1 MAIDKIEKVTQIG
14 VALKGK
20 VVVLNGFPGTG
31 KLTILNNL
39 QSRLVGQGTLII
51 NNHFIINPVQKIY
64 PDRGLNHYY
73 LRQQLRLVIFKEIR
87 RMVDRGC
94 VVLMTAC
101 LGNNEGDRKVLDE
114 HLDIIRG
121 TDIPMFWINV
131 HCNQHILEERLARPE
146 RVQGNKSKLTNVEI
160 LRGMTKHNQIIMPS
174 GSRHRLEDISLATA
188 SLDVGG
194 SIEEAV
200 NKVYHIVEG
209 KHSKL

>member
-1 MAIDKIEKVTQIG
+1 MTIDKIEKVTPAG
-14 VALKGK
+14 VTPRGK

-39 QSRLVGQGTLII
+39 KSRLAGQDNIVI
-51 NNHFIINPVQKIY
+51 DNHFIIDPVQKIY

-73 LRQQLRLVIFKEIR
+73 LRQQLRQVIFKEIR
-87 RMVDRGC
+87 KLVDRGC

-114 HLDIIRG
+114 HLVIVRG
-121 TDIPMFWINV
+121 TDISMFWINV
-131 HCNQHILEERLARPE
+131 GCDQHTLEERLTRPE
-146 RVQGNKSKLTNVEI
+146 RVQGSKAKLTNVDV
-160 LRGMTKHNQIIMPS
+160 LRGMTKHSRIIIPS
-174 GSRHRLEDISLATA
+174 GTRHRLEDISLVTA

-194 SIEEAV
+194 TIEEAV
-200 NKVYHIVEG
+200 NKVYNVVEG

>member
-1 MAIDKIEKVTQIG
+1 MTIDKIEKEVPVG
-14 VALKGK
+14 VSPRGK
-20 VVVLNGFPGTG
+20 VVVLNGFHGTG

-39 QSRLVGQGTLII
+39 QSKLVRQDTFII
-51 NNHFIINPVQKIY
+51 DNHFIIDPVQKIY

-73 LRQQLRLVIFKEIR
+73 LRQQLRQVIFKEIR
-87 RMVDRGC
+87 KMVDRGC

-131 HCNQHILEERLARPE
+131 SCDQRTLEERLTKPG

-160 LRGMTKHNQIIMPS
+160 LQNMTKNIRIIIPS
-174 GSRHRLEDISLATA
+174 VSRHRLEDISLVTA

-194 SIEEAV
+194 GIEEAV
-200 NKVYHIVEG
+200 NKVYNVVEG
-209 KHSKL
+209 RHTKL

>member
-1 MAIDKIEKVTQIG
+1 MAIDKIEKDTPVG
-14 VALKGK
+14 VSPKGK

-39 QSRLVGQGTLII
+39 QSRLVGHDTLII
-51 NNHFIINPVQKIY
+51 DNHFIIDPVQKIY

-73 LRQQLRLVIFKEIR
+73 LRQQLRQVIFKEIR
-87 RMVDRGC
+87 KMVDRGC

-114 HLDIIRG
+114 HLDIVRG
-121 TDIPMFWINV
+121 TDTPMFWINV
-131 HCNQHILEERLARPE
+131 GCDQRTLEERLTRPE
-146 RVQGNKSKLTNVEI
+146 RVRGNRAKLTNVEI
-160 LRGMTKHNQIIMPS
+160 LRGMTKHSQIIMPS

-200 NKVYHIVEG
+200 YKVYNVMEG

>member
-1 MAIDKIEKVTQIG
+1 MAIDKIEKVTPIG

-39 QSRLVGQGTLII
+39 QSRLVGQDTLII
-51 NNHFIINPVQKIY
+51 NNHFIIDPVQKIY

-73 LRQQLRLVIFKEIR
+73 LRQQLRQVIFKEIR
-87 RMVDRGC
+87 KMVDRGC

-114 HLDIIRG
+114 HLDIVRG
-121 TDIPMFWINV
+121 TDTPMFWINV
-131 HCNQHILEERLARPE
+131 GCDQRTLEERLARPE
-146 RVQGNKSKLTNVEI
+146 RVQGNKAKLTNVEI
-160 LRGMTKHNQIIMPS
+160 LRGMTKHSQIIMPS

-200 NKVYHIVEG
+200 YKVYNVMEG